1 MYTWILVA
9 GAINSFLDAC
19 GMGSNDLANSFG
31 TTYGSKVLTVF
42 QIVVLASIF
51 EFSGALLLGAPVTN
65 TLAGSV
71 SNVTYFKSQ
80 PYVLMYG
87 MLSALAASTT
97 WVYTATYLD
106 LPVSTTHSIVGGII
120 GFSLVYKG
128 ADGVVW
134 TMSLPDFPYV
144 TGVVPIVISWIS
156 SPIITAA
163 FSAIIYKLVQYF
175 IVKSKHSVYRSVYL
189 LPPVVFATFFIESFF
204 ILSKGAS
211 ARLTWPVETTSWVSI
226 CVATGA
232 SALSCGFIPILKKKV
247 GLIADMSGTIVP
259 DTKVVNISIT
269 DVSGSIV
276 SGTDVSGTNVS
287 GTDVS
292 GTNVSGTDVSG
303 TDVSGTDVSGTDVSG
318 VIIYDE
324 RVEYS
329 FRYLQ
334 IFTSIC
340 TSFAHGA
347 NDVSN
352 AVGPLAAI
360 WYIHENGAVSSKIE
374 VPTWVL
380 VIGGAGIVVGLA
392 TYGIKIMEVLG
403 KKITYISPSR
413 GFSAELATSL
423 VVSFAS
429 RYGMP
434 ISSTQCITGAVI
446 GISLCDN
453 NLKDVNWK
461 IIGKIFLSWIFTMV
475 ITAGLS
481 AAIFSQG
488 VYSPNI

>member
-9 GAINSFLDAC
+9 GAINSFFDAC
-19 GMGSNDLANSFG
+19 GIGSNDLANSFG

-97 WVYTATYLD
+97 WLYTATYLD

-128 ADGVVW
+128 VDGVVW
-134 TMSLPDFPYV
+134 TKSLPDFPYV

-175 IVKSKHSVYRSVYL
+175 IVKSKYSVYRSVYL

-204 ILSKGAS
+204 IISKGAS
-211 ARLTWPVETTSWVSI
+211 ARLTWSTETTSWVSI

-232 SALSCGFIPILKKKV
+232 SALSCGFIPLLKKRV
-247 GLIADMSGTIVP
+247 GLITDMSGVIVP
-259 DTKVVNISIT
+259 NKIL

-276 SGTDVSGTNVS
+276 SGTTITDIVITDLSGTNVSGTNVS
-287 GTDVS
+287 GTDL
-292 GTNVSGTDVSG
+292 
-303 TDVSGTDVSGTDVSG
+303 SG
-318 VIIYDE
+318 VILYDN

-360 WYIHENGAVSSKIE
+360 WYIHENGVVSSKIE

-380 VIGGAGIVVGLA
+380 VIGGTGIVVGLS

-413 GFSAELATSL
+413 GFAAELATGL

-475 ITAGLS
+475 VTAGLS